1 LDKVVTIKSAAIAAV
16 VGALVSLAITWILGS
31 LFAYPG
37 GMVMWGLLFIVFF
50 YPISTVT
57 YVLLG
62 KREDKSFG
70 KTFSS
75 GGVPDK

>member
-1 LDKVVTIKSAAIAAV
+1 MTIKSGAIAAV
-16 VGALVSLAITWILGS
+16 LGALVSLAITWILGT
-31 LFAYPG
+31 LFAGQG
-37 GMVMWGLLFIVFF
+37 GTVMWWLLFIVFF
-50 YPISTVT
+50 YPISILI

-75 GGVPDK
+75 GGAPDK

>member
-1 LDKVVTIKSAAIAAV
+1 MTIKSAAIAAV
-16 VGALVSLAITWILGS
+16 VGALGSLVITWILGS
-31 LFAYPG
+31 LFAALG

-50 YPISTVT
+50 YPISLVT

-75 GGVPDK
+75 GGAPE

>member
-1 LDKVVTIKSAAIAAV
+1 MTIKSAAIAAL
-16 VGALVSLAITWILGS
+16 VGALVSLAITFILVS
-31 LFAYPG
+31 LFAPPG
-37 GMVMWGLLFIVFF
+37 GMLMWGLLFIVFF
-50 YPISTVT
+50 YPTSTVT

-75 GGVPDK
+75 GGAPDK

>member
-1 LDKVVTIKSAAIAAV
+1 MTIKSAAIAAV

-37 GMVMWGLLFIVFF
+37 GMVMWVLLFIVIF
-50 YPISTVT
+50 YPISLVI

-75 GGVPDK
+75 GGVPDKKKN